1 MAQRFKLVNKSRIT
15 NNRIRLVKTPTSNTQ
30 IDPLYGAMYEN
41 TSEVG
46 ICLAPNTIISCVG
59 AKVETDEIL
68 IDGDGWS
75 VEIDGQLVELPT
87 PKMAMR
93 MMAMS
98 TTATTTYEQM
108 VELLEANGVRVTEY
122 VGHHPTPI
130 VCDGALSKEE
140 LMMQDGGWMLEVDGE
155 SMGGPYDLATLD
167 NYSRRRE
174 VRILVPEPLTC
185 KINNPDRFHYQHLD
199 LSVVEGIYNAV
210 TGERLLS
217 GVDINQ
223 YGETSGGDLLI
234 GHDGNYGMGYFQNLT
249 GECLLIEIR
258 AYPGQPLNA
267 DLEYYEQ
274 DGAIENRDGVY
285 FISLGPVTF
294 KVPTLSYDFY
304 EQQGGVFTPF
314 SQSTDSA
321 ESPVYVRFFLSLDGP
336 LDPQG
341 VEFTFE
347 GVPYRLVPSQMELY
361 VPISRIGPNHGFK
374 SDYYVISKDI
384 VSLTEGMNINHPG
397 IWEEEI
403 VRITDYWN
411 SIDTTNV
418 EIDLTVDGQLTK
430 FVGNSNLLEHP
441 GYDRPSL
448 STGSV
453 VTIQAP
459 SYYAGAI
466 VALGHN
472 ATPAVGTLDE
482 NGYLQFTVT
491 QTSSSNLVGINF
503 FDPDFIDERID
514 GLDYGFTELRSV
526 NFNF

>member
-41 TSEVG
+41 ASEVG

-59 AKVETDEIL
+59 AKVETDEIM

-75 VEIDGQLVELPT
+75 VEIDGQLVELPSSQ
-87 PKMAMR
+87 MSMR
-93 MMAMS
+93 TMS

-122 VGHHPTPI
+122 VGRHTTPI
-130 VCDGALSKEE
+130 VCDGALTKEE
-140 LMMQDGGWMLEVDGE
+140 LKMQDGGWMLEIDGE

-167 NYSRRRE
+167 SYSRRRE

-185 KINNPDRFHYQHLD
+185 KIDNPDHFYYQYLD
-199 LSVVEGIYNAV
+199 LGVVEGIYNAV

-217 GVDINQ
+217 GGDINA
-223 YGETSGGDLLI
+223 YGETSSGGFLME
-234 GHDGNYGMGYFQNLT
+234 HDGSYGTGYFQNLT
-249 GECLLIEIR
+249 EECLLIEIR
-258 AYPGQPLNA
+258 TYPGQPLNA

-285 FISLGPVTF
+285 YISLGPITY
-294 KVPTLSYDFY
+294 KTPRLSYDFH
-304 EQQGGVFTPF
+304 EQHDGVFTQF
-314 SQSTDSA
+314 RDYTNSA
-321 ESPVYVRFFLSLDGP
+321 DRPVYVRFFLHLDGP
-336 LDPQG
+336 LDPNG

-347 GVPYRLVPSQMELY
+347 GVPYRLDPSQMELY
-361 VPISRIGPNHGFK
+361 VPVPRIVPNHGFR
-374 SDYYVISKDI
+374 SDYYVISKDV
-384 VSLTEGMNINHPG
+384 VSLTEGMLIDHPG
-397 IWEEEI
+397 IWEEQI

-411 SIDTTNV
+411 NIDTSNV
-418 EIDLTVDGQLTK
+418 EIDLTIDGKLTK
-430 FVGNSNLLEHP
+430 FVGNNDVLEHP
-441 GYDRPSL
+441 GYSRPSL

-459 SYYAGAI
+459 AYYAGAI

-472 ATPAVGTLDE
+472 AAPVVGTLDE

-491 QTSSSNLVGINF
+491 QTSSSNLVGILF

-514 GLDYGFTELRSV
+514 GVDYGFTELRFV

>member
-41 TSEVG
+41 ASEVG
-46 ICLAPNTIISCVG
+46 ICLAPNTVISCVG

-75 VEIDGQLVELPT
+75 VEIDGQLVELPSPQMT
-87 PKMAMR
+87 MR
-93 MMAMS
+93 TMS
-98 TTATTTYEQM
+98 TTATTPYEQM

-122 VGHHPTPI
+122 VGRHSAPI
-130 VCDGALSKEE
+130 VCDGALTKEE
-140 LMMQDGGWMLEVDGE
+140 LNMQDGGWMLEVDGE

-167 NYSRRRE
+167 SYSRRRE

-185 KINNPDRFHYQHLD
+185 KIDNPDRFHYQYLD
-199 LSVVEGIYNAV
+199 LNVVEGIYNAV
-210 TGERLLS
+210 TGKRLIS
-217 GVDINQ
+217 GNDFNH
-223 YGETSGGDLLI
+223 YGETSSDDFLI

-258 AYPGQPLNA
+258 AYPDQPLNA
-267 DLEYYEQ
+267 GLEYYEQ
-274 DGAIENRDGVY
+274 DGAIENRDGVNY
-285 FISLGPVTF
+285 ISLGPVTY
-294 KVPTLSYDFY
+294 KVPRLSYDLH
-304 EQQGGVFTPF
+304 EQQDGVFTQF
-314 SQSTDSA
+314 SQNTDSS

-347 GVPYRLVPSQMELY
+347 GVPYRLDPSQMDLY
-361 VPISRIGPNHGFK
+361 VPVPRIGPNHGFRN
-374 SDYYVISKDI
+374 DYYVISKDI
-384 VSLTEGMNINHPG
+384 VSLTEGMTINHPG
-397 IWEEEI
+397 IWSEEI
-403 VRITDYWN
+403 VRVTDYWN
-411 SIDTTNV
+411 SIDTSNV
-418 EIDLTVDGQLTK
+418 EIDLTVDGQLVK
-430 FVGNSNLLEHP
+430 FVGNNTAILEHP

-448 STGSV
+448 RTGSV

-472 ATPAVGTLDE
+472 ATPVVGTLDE

-491 QTSSSNLVGINF
+491 QTSSSNLIGIRF